1 MSFNGDMNDTF
12 SVGEAARRLG
22 KTVKTLQRW
31 DKSGILK
38 AGKTPT
44 GRRVYSESQIREF
57 VEAMFSAVFKDG
69 QP

>member
-1 MSFNGDMNDTF
+1 MIFNGDMNNTF

-31 DKSGILK
+31 DKSGVLK

-57 VEAMFSAVFKDG
+57 VEAMFPVVLKDR
-69 QP
+69 QS